1 MAKDPRTNYA
11 EVPGALCGPPQ
22 KPPGK
27 RRAISIQEHLSAGR
41 ECEKFC

>member
-1 MAKDPRTNYA
+1 MAKDSRADYA

-27 RRAISIQEHLSAGR
+27 RRVISIQEYLPAGR
-41 ECEKFC
+41 ELEKFC